1 MEYENNHLHAN
12 TRMTSGAIVGGAK
25 DAIEVEAEGLR
36 DRLRATDN
44 QIAQLEY
51 AIGQLSTRL
60 QPVLRPELVEPSG
73 GGACATTPQPVRS
86 PAAQEA
92 HQQGQ
97 RIYQAHRDLHSIEQR
112 LAL

>member
-1 MEYENNHLHAN
+1 MNDSINSACSSPDEY
-12 TRMTSGAIVGGAK
+12 
-25 DAIEVEAEGLR
+25 EAEGLR
-36 DRLRATDN
+36 DRLRITDN

-51 AIGQLSTRL
+51 AISQLANRL
-60 QPVLRPELVEPSG
+60 QPVLRPELCEPCGSTNKPD
-73 GGACATTPQPVRS
+73 AQPVRS

-92 HQQGQ
+92 HQQGL